1 MVYQRAFAAFLY
13 QAEIPCPK
21 DLLTGVPRKLEL
33 HRDLREIGVTYSTE
47 QTNIG
52 ANKNAILSRK
62 SIGRMVEAKGASDM
76 KKRRYYITLNAE
88 ETRLLLRSLIR
99 MKNRLVAQ
107 GRYTDC
113 VDELI
118 AKIAYIENR

>member
-1 MVYQRAFAAFLY
+1 
-13 QAEIPCPK
+13 
-21 DLLTGVPRKLEL
+21 
-33 HRDLREIGVTYSTE
+33 
-47 QTNIG
+47 
-52 ANKNAILSRK
+52 
-62 SIGRMVEAKGASDM
+62 MVEAKGASDM